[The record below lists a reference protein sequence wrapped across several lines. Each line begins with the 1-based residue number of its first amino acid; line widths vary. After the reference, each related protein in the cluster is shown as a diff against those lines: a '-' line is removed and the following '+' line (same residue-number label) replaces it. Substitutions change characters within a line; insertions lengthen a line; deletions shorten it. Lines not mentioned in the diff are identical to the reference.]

1 MNNEKIRFESCDKI
15 SRLALV
21 VAFLSIFYESF
32 TKIFQS
38 EEKLI
43 NFCDKQIE
51 TNFNRKLIK
60 QNFYQSSQI
69 SPFFESSD

>member
-21 VAFLSIFYESF
+21 AFLSIFYENF

-43 NFCDKQIE
+43 NYCDKQIE
-51 TNFNRKLIK
+51 TNFNQKLIK
-60 QNFYQSSQI
+60 QNFHQSSQI
-69 SPFFESSD
+69 SLFLESFD